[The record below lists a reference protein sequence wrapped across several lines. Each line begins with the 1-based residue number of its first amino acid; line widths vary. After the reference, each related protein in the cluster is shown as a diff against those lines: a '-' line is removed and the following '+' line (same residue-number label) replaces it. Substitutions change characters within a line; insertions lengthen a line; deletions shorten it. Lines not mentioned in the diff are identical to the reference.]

1 MKRILIVA
9 ILIIVIL
16 NFISFSPRITGYNTG
31 GSGIA
36 SLTIMKTRPP
46 CSFDLLPQWNF
57 ISICADAYNTSVVSM
72 TSDFSSKYQYILRW
86 NDTTQAYEVY
96 SIYAIFK
103 PFTEFDNN
111 ESYFLYMT
119 DSAEWDINGTLR
131 GDLALPLATK
141 WNAPGYPYELTGNV
155 SRYLFTID
163 GKYEYMMKWNATTQ
177 SYSLWSIYAIYKP
190 FNQIFKGEGQFIY
203 VNDTS
208 ALLLYNRAFV
218 TS

>member
-16 NFISFSPRITGYNTG
+16 NFISFSPKITGYTTNTG
-31 GSGIA
+31 ATSSIKVLSPA
-36 SLTIMKTRPP
+36 A
-46 CSFDLLPQWNF
+46 CSFDLVPNWNF
-57 ISICADAYNTSVVSM
+57 ISICADPYNSAVTSM
-72 TSDFSSKYQYILRW
+72 TSDFSGKYQYILRW
-86 NDTTQAYEVY
+86 NDTLQAYEVY
-96 SIYAIFK
+96 SIYAIYK
-103 PFTEFDNN
+103 PFINFNNN
-111 ESYFLYMT
+111 ESYFIYMT
-119 DSAEWDINGTLR
+119 DSAEWDINGKLR
-131 GDLALPLATK
+131 GDLALPLINQ

-163 GKYEYMMKWNATTQ
+163 GQYEYMMKWNATTQ

-208 ALLLYNRAFV
+208 ALLSYNRTFV